1 MTKINKGSLN
11 GNCHKDKDI
20 ESRISLNV
28 NDVAGLVDCAFKVS
42 DKRVATL
49 KLLKEAILKNNS
61 DDVLKYAKI
70 ICGLNV

>member
-1 MTKINKGSLN
+1 MTKINKGLLN
-11 GNCHKDKDI
+11 NNFNKDI
-20 ESRISLNV
+20 DSRISLNV

-70 ICGLNV
+70 ICGLTV